1 MLTKIKGTY
10 ENGRV
15 ILNETPKT
23 DHKVNV
29 IVTFLE
35 EETFENTSMKRRVPG
50 SLKGKIHMADDFN
63 EPLDDLKDYM

>member
-35 EETFENTSMKRRVPG
+35 EETFENTSLKRRIPG

-63 EPLDDLKDYM
+63 EQLDDLKDYM